1 MHRHTFLI
9 MRREALRRL
18 VRICEER
25 FNEGLF
31 TSRWFSAASIRPTE
45 SVYGGQRSTRPIT
58 QRVIR
63 DKFLQ
68 GETLSMVT
76 AYDYP
81 SAVHVE
87 NSEIDF
93 LLVGDSA
100 AMVVHG
106 YETTLP
112 ITLEEMILHCQSVVR
127 GASRPF
133 IIGDLPFG
141 SYEISTQQA
150 IASGTRMLK
159 EGRVDAIKLEGG
171 TEPRVEAV
179 REMTK
184 AGIAVMGHVGLT
196 PQMIS
201 VLGGFRPQAQLAEEA
216 ILTVRQGKALA
227 EAGCF
232 ALLLECVPAAVGAA
246 LQCAL
251 DIPVVG
257 IGAGPACAG
266 QVTLLPLCFIHQI
279 DVTAGIGFSRS
290 LGICPTPTSRQ
301 SDAEVLQTLQ

>member
-1 MHRHTFLI
+1 
-9 MRREALRRL
+9 MRREGLRRL
-18 VRICEER
+18 VRICEEWI
-25 FNEGLF
+25 NEGLF
-31 TSRWFSAASIRPTE
+31 SSRWLSAASIRPTE
-45 SVYGGQRSTRPIT
+45 NVYGGQRSTRPIT
-58 QRVIR
+58 RRIIR
-63 DKFLQ
+63 EKFLR
-68 GETLSMVT
+68 GEPLSMVT

-112 ITLEEMILHCQSVVR
+112 ITLDQLILHCQSVVR

-133 IIGDLPFG
+133 IVGDLPFG

-159 EGRVDAIKLEGG
+159 EGYVDAIKLEGG
-171 TEPRVEAV
+171 TSSRVEAV

-184 AGIAVMGHVGLT
+184 AGIAVMGHVGLA

-201 VLGGFRPQAQLAEEA
+201 VLGGFRPQAQVAEEA
-216 ILTVRQGKALA
+216 IATVQQGKALE

-232 ALLLECVPAAVGAA
+232 ALVLECVPAAVGAA
-246 LQCAL
+246 LQSAL
-251 DIPVVG
+251 DIPVIG

-266 QVTLLPLCFIHQI
+266 QVTLLLLPSSTKK
-279 DVTAGIGFSRS
+279 V
-290 LGICPTPTSRQ
+290 
-301 SDAEVLQTLQ
+301 